1 MFRERQTT
9 VSRRLLTNLANSFR
23 QPGAFLVASN
33 ESRTSSR
40 LPITSA
46 MAAPPVKSS
55 SKGKAAKPDL
65 RKRKTGKK
73 GGEDPTPELPKETA
87 EVRVA
92 GSGGSRDTQRTRVL
106 VRHLASSPSK
116 SVQHR
121 RRRLTPR
128 THPNLSPGARRSQ
141 EIREGHA

>member
-87 EVRVA
+87 EVRRVMSWRA
-92 GSGGSRDTQRTRVL
+92 MACQAESKYRHPLPTQ
-106 VRHLASSPSK
+106 P
-116 SVQHR
+116 
-121 RRRLTPR
+121 
-128 THPNLSPGARRSQ
+128 
-141 EIREGHA
+141 